1 VTVFR
6 VGRGRPTPLLPNQHS
21 PQEINMKSTHA
32 VLAATLALSLNALM
46 GTAHAAA
53 PAKATEKCYG
63 VSLAGKN
70 DCAAGPG
77 TSCAATSKVDYQG
90 DAWVMVE
97 KGTCAQIKTPKGY
110 GSLTPTK

>member
-1 VTVFR
+1 
-6 VGRGRPTPLLPNQHS
+6 
-21 PQEINMKSTHA
+21 MKRSNA
-32 VLAATLALSLNALM
+32 LIAATLALSINAL
-46 GTAHAAA
+46 ASAAQA
-53 PAKATEKCYG
+53 AEPAKAVEKCYG

-70 DCAAGPG
+70 ECAAGPG

-110 GSLTPTK
+110 GSLKPIQ

>member
-1 VTVFR
+1 
-6 VGRGRPTPLLPNQHS
+6 
-21 PQEINMKSTHA
+21 MKRSNA
-32 VLAATLALSLNALM
+32 LIAATLALSINAFA
-46 GTAHAAA
+46 GAAHAAE

-70 DCAAGPG
+70 DCSAGAGTTCAG
-77 TSCAATSKVDYQG
+77 TSKADYQG

-110 GSLTPTK
+110 GSLKAIQ